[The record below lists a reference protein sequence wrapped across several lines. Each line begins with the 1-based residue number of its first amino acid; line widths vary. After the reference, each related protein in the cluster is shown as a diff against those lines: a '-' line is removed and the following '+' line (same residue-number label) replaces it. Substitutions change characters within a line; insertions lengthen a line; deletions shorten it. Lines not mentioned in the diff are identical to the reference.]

1 VNPSS
6 FRILYCYPY
15 FPSEAYA
22 DTQEM
27 ALAQVR
33 RYQEAGFDVD
43 GFCLTLN
50 PPGPRLS
57 FQELDARWQRGDRA
71 LLSLYARM
79 QEALAGKDV
88 LINAAGINLHPEFV
102 AALPVFSVFQCF
114 DDPESSD
121 NLSKPVA
128 AAYDLCLVGNIAEVE
143 TYRAWGVRRAE
154 WIPMGVQPGYYD
166 PALTYD
172 DILNGVRDI
181 DLFMMSDRLSP
192 YRKARLDRLADAFP
206 QANFFGRGWSRGY
219 LPNDQQVSYMRR
231 SKIGPNLHN
240 STGPINFR
248 TYYLPA
254 NGVMQICDNKSHLGQ
269 VFELGREVVGFE
281 SVKECIDLCRYY
293 LAHDAERRQIAAL
306 GWKRAI
312 QDYNEIA
319 VFERTVRL
327 IKSCLPQEPRFSVD
341 EAIVIHQKKKTRM
354 RRFVYPFE
362 RIVRSG
368 LYRLRRAVGVSR
380 K

>member
-6 FRILYCYPY
+6 LRILYCYPY
-15 FPSEAYA
+15 FPSEAYT
-22 DTQEM
+22 DTQEL

-33 RYQEAGFDVD
+33 RYQEAGFDVQ

-50 PPGPRLS
+50 PPGPCLT
-57 FQELDARWQRGDRA
+57 FQELNARWQRGDHA
-71 LLSLYARM
+71 LLSLYTRL

-102 AALPVFSVFQCF
+102 TALPVFSVFQCF

-143 TYRAWGVRRAE
+143 TYRTWGVKRAE
-154 WIPMGVQPGYYD
+154 WISHSVQPGYYD
-166 PALTYD
+166 PDLTFD
-172 DILNGVRDI
+172 DILNGKRDI

-192 YRKARLDRLADAFP
+192 YRKARLDRLAETFP
-206 QANFFGRGWSRGY
+206 QAYFFGRGWPRGY
-219 LPNDQQVSYMRR
+219 LPNNQQVAYMRR

-269 VFELGREVVGFE
+269 IFELGKEVVGFE
-281 SVKECIDLCRYY
+281 SVEECIDLCRYY
-293 LAHDAERRQIAAL
+293 LAHDVERRQIAAQ
-306 GWKRAI
+306 GWKRAM
-312 QDYNEIA
+312 QDYNELA
-319 VFERTVRL
+319 VFEKTIQL
-327 IKSCLPQEPRFSVD
+327 IKSCFPQEPRKSID
-341 EAIVIHQKKKTRM
+341 GAIVIHQKNKTRM

-362 RIVRSG
+362 RIARAG
-368 LYRLRRAVGVSR
+368 FYRLRKALGVR
-380 K
+380 